1 MILRVK
7 ERISEAISEA
17 VLSGFGLPRDVLP
30 KVLLERPKERSHG
43 DFATNVAMILSK
55 HLKASPREIAEEV
68 VRRLELDKGLVKK
81 VEVAGPGFINF
92 FIADEVIL
100 GNLLEVRKAGM
111 DYGRNDMGKGK
122 KVQVE
127 FVSANPTGRIT
138 AGNARGAALGDC
150 IANILSFSGF
160 DVHREY
166 YINDVGTKILLLW
179 KSVNARF
186 REILGLPSDF
196 PEGGYRGEY
205 VWDLARYIM
214 EKVGRDYIEMEEGE
228 QWKVFLDLVIPL
240 ILSWIEE
247 DLRNFGVVY
256 DTWFSERTLHESG
269 EVSKVIEILRENGY
283 VYEADGAVWFASTK
297 FGDDKDRVLVR
308 KDGSP
313 TYLASD
319 IAYHKNKLD
328 RGFERIINIWGAD
341 HQGHVL
347 CTKAAIQA
355 LLYDP
360 DALEILIYQLVTFV
374 SGKKGKRMSKKS
386 GEFITLSELIE
397 ELGKD
402 VARYFFVMR
411 TADAHLEFDLE
422 LAKSQSMEN
431 PVYYIQYAHARAVN
445 ILKFAKEER
454 GIDIDGIE
462 DVDLS
467 LLSEP
472 EEMEISRMIFEFPDV
487 VEGAARTL
495 EPHRIAR
502 YLEEISGVFHSYYN
516 RCRVVTE
523 EIELSKARL
532 VLTDSLRTVLS
543 TGLSL
548 LGVSAPERM

>member
-17 VLSGFGLPRDVLP
+17 VLSGFDLPRDVLP
-30 KVLLERPKERSHG
+30 KVLLEKPKERSHG

-55 HLKASPREIAEEV
+55 HLKVPPRGIAEEV
-68 VRRLELDKGLVKK
+68 VRRLKLDKGLVKK

-100 GNLLEVRKAGM
+100 GNLLEVRKAGR

-160 DVHREY
+160 EVHREY

-205 VWDLARYIM
+205 VWDLARYVM

-228 QWKVFLDLVIPL
+228 QWKIFLELVIPL

-269 EVSKVIEILRENGY
+269 EVSKVIETLRENGY
-283 VYEADGAVWFASTK
+283 VYEADGAIWFASTK

-445 ILKFAKEER
+445 ILKFAREER
-454 GIDIDGIE
+454 GIDVDRIE

-523 EIELSKARL
+523 DLEQSKARL

>member
-431 PVYYIQYAHARAVN
+431 PVYYIQYAHERAVN

-467 LLSEP
+467 LLREP